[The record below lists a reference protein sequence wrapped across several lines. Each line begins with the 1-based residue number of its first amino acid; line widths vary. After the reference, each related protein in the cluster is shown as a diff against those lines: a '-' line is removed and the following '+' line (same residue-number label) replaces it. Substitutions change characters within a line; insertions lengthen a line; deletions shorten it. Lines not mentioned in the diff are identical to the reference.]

1 MPPNLWGGALSS
13 MPEMPE
19 MQALAERLN
28 ELVGGAMLER
38 ATPLAIS
45 GLKTFQP
52 APSELSGAI
61 VKAVTRRGKF
71 LVFDLGRL
79 RMLVHL
85 SQGGRVDVESPPK
98 ATRPKGAVVRFNF
111 EPRASVLIK
120 EYGSHRKAGWWILAE
135 NDDGPLAKLGPEAL
149 SEDFA
154 NFVATGVD
162 RRRLNT
168 LLRDQRT
175 VAGIGRGYTD
185 EILHAARLSPYTTL
199 TKLTAEERNSLQEA
213 MGEVLRRGLESERKR
228 TGGLPTKL
236 SGRFSVHGH
245 AGEACPRCGF
255 SLARVS
261 YESYEMVYCP
271 QCQTGGRVLADRAQS
286 QFLR

>member
-1 MPPNLWGGALSS
+1 

-19 MQALAERLN
+19 MQALAERLE
-28 ELVGGAMLER
+28 ELVGGATLESV
-38 ATPLAIS
+38 TPLAIS

-52 APSELSGAI
+52 LPSELSGMI
-61 VKAVTRRGKF
+61 VRAVTRRGKY
-71 LVFDLGRL
+71 LVLDLGEVRL
-79 RMLVHL
+79 LVHL

-98 ATRPKGAVVRFNF
+98 RTRPKGAVVRFSF
-111 EPRASVLIK
+111 EQRPSVLIK
-120 EYGSHRKAGWWILAE
+120 EFGSHRKAGWWILAE
-135 NDDGPLAKLGPEAL
+135 GDDGPLAKLGPEAL

-154 NFVATGVD
+154 RFVATGAD

-185 EILHAARLSPYTTL
+185 DILHAARLSPYATL
-199 TKLTAEERNSLQEA
+199 TKLTAEERRSLQDA
-213 MGEVLRRGLESERKR
+213 TVDVLNRGLQGERKR
-228 TGGLPTKL
+228 KGGLPTKIQ
-236 SGRFSVHGH
+236 GRFKIHGH
-245 AGEACPRCGF
+245 AGSPCPRCGS

-271 QCQTGGRVLADRAQS
+271 QCQTGGRILADRAQS

>member
-1 MPPNLWGGALSS
+1 

-28 ELVGGAMLER
+28 ELVGGATLES

-52 APSELSGAI
+52 TPSELAGS
-61 VKAVTRRGKF
+61 VVRAVTRRGKF
-71 LVFDLGRL
+71 LVFDLRSL

-98 ATRPKGAVVRFNF
+98 KTRPKGAVVRFHF
-111 EPRASVLIK
+111 EQRPSVLIK

-135 NDDGPLAKLGPEAL
+135 DDEGPLARLGPEAL

-154 NFVATGVD
+154 RLVVTGTD

-175 VAGIGRGYTD
+175 VSGIGRGYTD
-185 EILHAARLSPYTTL
+185 EILHAARLSPYTSL
-199 TKLTAEERNSLQEA
+199 TKLTAEERRSLQEA
-213 MGEVLRRGLESERKR
+213 TAEVLSRGLQSERKR

-245 AGEACPRCGF
+245 AGEPCPRCGF

-271 QCQTGGRVLADRAQS
+271 QCQTGGRVLSDRAQS

>member
-1 MPPNLWGGALSS
+1 

-28 ELVGGAMLER
+28 ELVGGATLES

-52 APSELSGAI
+52 TPSELAGS
-61 VKAVTRRGKF
+61 VVRAVTRRGKF
-71 LVFDLGRL
+71 LVFDLGSL

-98 ATRPKGAVVRFNF
+98 KTRPKGAVVRFHF
-111 EPRASVLIK
+111 EQRPSLLIK

-135 NDDGPLAKLGPEAL
+135 DDEGPLARLGPEAL

-154 NFVATGVD
+154 HLVATGTD

-185 EILHAARLSPYTTL
+185 EILHAARLSPYTSR
-199 TKLTAEERNSLQEA
+199 TKLTAEERRSLQEA
-213 MGEVLRRGLESERKR
+213 TAEVLSRGLQTERKR

-271 QCQTGGRVLADRAQS
+271 QCQTGGRVLSDRAQS

>member
-1 MPPNLWGGALSS
+1 

-19 MQALAERLN
+19 MQALAERLD
-28 ELVGGAMLER
+28 ELVGGATLEGV
-38 ATPLAIS
+38 TPLAIS

-52 APSELSGAI
+52 APSEVAGK
-61 VKAVTRRGKF
+61 VVRAVTRRGKY
-71 LVFDLGRL
+71 LVFDLGDL

-98 ATRPKGAVVRFNF
+98 RTRPKGAVVRVNF
-111 EPRASVLIK
+111 DQRPSVLIK

-135 NDDGPLAKLGPEAL
+135 GNDGPLAGLGHEAL

-154 NFVATGVD
+154 DFVATGAD
-162 RRRLNT
+162 RRRLIT

-185 EILHAARLSPYTTL
+185 DILHAARLSPYTTL
-199 TKLTAEERNSLQEA
+199 TKLTAEERRSLQEA
-213 MGEVLRRGLESERKR
+213 IAKVLNRGLESERKR
-228 TGGLPTKL
+228 TGGLPTKIQ
-236 SGRFSVHGH
+236 GRFTVHGH
-245 AGEACPRCGF
+245 AGEPCPRCGF

-261 YESYEMVYCP
+261 FESYEMIYCP

>member
-1 MPPNLWGGALSS
+1 

-19 MQALAERLN
+19 MQALAERLD
-28 ELVGGAMLER
+28 ELFGGATLEGV
-38 ATPLAIS
+38 TPLAIS

-52 APSELSGAI
+52 SPSELAGK
-61 VKAVTRRGKF
+61 VVRAVTRRGKY
-71 LVFDLGRL
+71 LVFDLGDL

-98 ATRPKGAVVRFNF
+98 KTRPKGAVVRVNF
-111 EPRASVLIK
+111 DQRPSVLIK
-120 EYGSHRKAGWWILAE
+120 EYGSHRKAGWWILAA

-154 NFVATGVD
+154 DFVATGAD

-185 EILHAARLSPYTTL
+185 DILHAAPLSPYTTL
-199 TKLTAEERNSLQEA
+199 TKLTAEERRSLQEA
-213 MGEVLRRGLESERKR
+213 IAKVLNRGLESERKR
-228 TGGLPTKL
+228 TGGLPTKIQ
-236 SGRFSVHGH
+236 GRFTVHGH
-245 AGEACPRCGF
+245 AGEPCPRCGS

-271 QCQTGGRVLADRAQS
+271 QCQTGGRILADRAQS